1 MRVLHITPQQA
12 QPLDALPQ
20 AAPETGFYWVSCTRA
35 QLEAQLPQVQAML
48 GRVGGAP
55 LVDLHVS
62 DLLNPQLPSNYDY
75 TSAYDIL
82 VFRRL
87 ATAHLPPLTAVG
99 KAAPAAAPTTAAPA
113 AAVSTAAAPLIPP
126 ISVQP
131 AAADGKPAQAAP
143 ASHRPAH
150 HSTGSAGSRDTAVLQ
165 RVETQPVG
173 FALYDKVLL
182 SVHPDEC
189 FLRESFW
196 QRLESGSVKSDGR
209 TSNTKMPV
217 EPADLMLRMVN
228 TMVDGYLDLRRSLTR
243 QIDHWQLALLR
254 PNKRFTSWNS
264 VLDVR
269 LALHQLDEI
278 CEDQRASVQDWTE
291 ALEGWP
297 PESTPARQ
305 HERELL
311 RVRSRDVLEHIERV
325 THHIHR
331 MEQSAETAVQM
342 HFSAQSNRANDIM
355 RTLTTVTAIFLPL
368 NLIAGIFGMNFEF
381 IPLVHKKDGFIWALI
396 SMLVISVLLIAYFWR
411 RRYLESEDKE

>member
-1 MRVLHITPQQA
+1 MRVLHISPLYA
-12 QPLDALPQ
+12 QPVDELPTQ
-20 AAPETGFYWVSCTRA
+20 AATTGFYWVSCTRSE
-35 QLEAQLPQVQAML
+35 LEAQLPAIQIML
-48 GRVGGAP
+48 SRLGGSA

-62 DLLNPQLPSNYDY
+62 DLLNPAIPSNYDY
-75 TSAYDIL
+75 TSVYDVL

-87 ATAHLPPLTAVG
+87 ANAHLPPLTG
-99 KAAPAAAPTTAAPA
+99 KLAAATSPTAPAPTPGPTPQATHTETASAPPPSHAPAAAP
-113 AAVSTAAAPLIPP
+113 I
-126 ISVQP
+126 
-131 AAADGKPAQAAP
+131 
-143 ASHRPAH
+143 
-150 HSTGSAGSRDTAVLQ
+150 LQ

-173 FALYDKVLL
+173 FALYDQLLL

-189 FLRESFW
+189 FVQDNFW
-196 QRLESGSVKSDGR
+196 QRLISGPVKVEGR
-209 TSNTKMPV
+209 QQSNKMPV

-228 TMVDGYLDLRRSLTR
+228 SMVDGYLDLRRTLTR
-243 QIDHWQLALLR
+243 QIDHWQIALLK
-254 PNKRFTSWNS
+254 PNKRFSNWAS

-278 CEDQRASVQDWTE
+278 CEDQRAAVQDWTE

-297 PESTPARQ
+297 PETTPARQ

-381 IPLVHKKDGFIWALI
+381 IPFVHTKDGFIWALF
-396 SMLVISVLLIAYFWR
+396 SMVVITVVLVAYFWR
-411 RRYLESEDKE
+411 RRYLESEDRDTP

>member
-1 MRVLHITPQQA
+1 MRVLHISPLYA
-12 QPLDALPQ
+12 QPVDELPTQ
-20 AAPETGFYWVSCTRA
+20 AATTGFYWVSCTRSE
-35 QLEAQLPQVQAML
+35 LEAQLPAIQAML
-48 GRVGGAP
+48 TKLGGSA

-62 DLLNPQLPSNYDY
+62 DLLNPAIPSNYDY
-75 TSAYDIL
+75 TSVYDVL

-87 ATAHLPPLTAVG
+87 ANAHLPPLTG
-99 KAAPAAAPTTAAPA
+99 KLAAATSPTAPAPTPGPTPQATYTETASAPPPSHAPAAAP
-113 AAVSTAAAPLIPP
+113 I
-126 ISVQP
+126 
-131 AAADGKPAQAAP
+131 
-143 ASHRPAH
+143 
-150 HSTGSAGSRDTAVLQ
+150 LQ

-173 FALYDKVLL
+173 FALYDQLLL

-189 FLRESFW
+189 FVLDNFW
-196 QRLESGSVKSDGR
+196 QRLISGPVKVEGR
-209 TSNTKMPV
+209 QQSSKMPV

-228 TMVDGYLDLRRSLTR
+228 SMVDGYLDLRRTLTR
-243 QIDHWQLALLR
+243 QIDHWQIALLK
-254 PNKRFTSWNS
+254 PNKRFSNWAS

-278 CEDQRASVQDWTE
+278 CEDQRAAVQDWTE

-297 PESTPARQ
+297 PEQTPARQ

-381 IPLVHKKDGFIWALI
+381 IPFVHTKDGFIWALF
-396 SMLVISVLLIAYFWR
+396 SMVVITVVLVAYFWR
-411 RRYLESEDKE
+411 RRYLESEDRDTP

>member
-1 MRVLHITPQQA
+1 MRVLHISPLYA
-12 QPLDALPQ
+12 QPVDELPTQ
-20 AAPETGFYWVSCTRA
+20 AASTGFYWVSCTRSE
-35 QLEAQLPQVQAML
+35 LEAQLPAIQAML
-48 GRVGGAP
+48 AKLGGSA

-62 DLLNPQLPSNYDY
+62 DLLNPAIPSNYDY
-75 TSAYDIL
+75 TSVYDVL

-87 ATAHLPPLTAVG
+87 ANAHLPPLTG
-99 KAAPAAAPTTAAPA
+99 KLAAATSPTAPAPTPGPTPQATHTETASAPPPSHAPAAAP
-113 AAVSTAAAPLIPP
+113 I
-126 ISVQP
+126 
-131 AAADGKPAQAAP
+131 
-143 ASHRPAH
+143 
-150 HSTGSAGSRDTAVLQ
+150 LQ

-173 FALYDKVLL
+173 FALYDQLLL

-189 FLRESFW
+189 FVQDNFW
-196 QRLESGSVKSDGR
+196 QRLISGPVKVEGR
-209 TSNTKMPV
+209 QQSSKMPV

-228 TMVDGYLDLRRSLTR
+228 SMVDGYLDLRRTLTR
-243 QIDHWQLALLR
+243 QIDHWQIALLK
-254 PNKRFTSWNS
+254 PNKRFSNWAS

-278 CEDQRASVQDWTE
+278 CEDQRAAVQDWTE

-297 PESTPARQ
+297 PEQTPARQ

-381 IPLVHKKDGFIWALI
+381 IPFVHTKDGFIWALF
-396 SMLVISVLLIAYFWR
+396 SMVVITVVLVAYFWR
-411 RRYLESEDKE
+411 RRYLESEDRDTP

>member
-1 MRVLHITPQQA
+1 MRVLHISPLYA
-12 QPLDALPQ
+12 QPVDELPTQ
-20 AAPETGFYWVSCTRA
+20 AATTGFYWVSCTRSE
-35 QLEAQLPQVQAML
+35 LEAQLPAIQTML
-48 GRVGGAP
+48 SRLGGSA

-62 DLLNPQLPSNYDY
+62 DLLNPAIPSNYDY
-75 TSAYDIL
+75 TSVYDVL

-87 ATAHLPPLTAVG
+87 ANAHLPPLTG
-99 KAAPAAAPTTAAPA
+99 KLAAATSPTAPAPTPGPTPQATHTETASAPPPSHAPAAAP
-113 AAVSTAAAPLIPP
+113 I
-126 ISVQP
+126 
-131 AAADGKPAQAAP
+131 
-143 ASHRPAH
+143 
-150 HSTGSAGSRDTAVLQ
+150 LQ

-173 FALYDKVLL
+173 FALYDQLLL

-189 FLRESFW
+189 FVQDNFW
-196 QRLESGSVKSDGR
+196 QRLISGPVKVEGR
-209 TSNTKMPV
+209 QQSSKMPV

-228 TMVDGYLDLRRSLTR
+228 SMVDGYLDLRRTLTR
-243 QIDHWQLALLR
+243 QIDHWQIALLK
-254 PNKRFTSWNS
+254 PNKRFSNWAS

-278 CEDQRASVQDWTE
+278 CEDQRAAVQDWTE

-297 PESTPARQ
+297 PEQTPARQ

-381 IPLVHKKDGFIWALI
+381 IPFVHTKDGFIWALF
-396 SMLVISVLLIAYFWR
+396 SMVVITVVLVAYFWR
-411 RRYLESEDKE
+411 RRYLESEDRDTP

>member
-1 MRVLHITPQQA
+1 MRVLHISPLYA
-12 QPLDALPQ
+12 QPVEALPTQ
-20 AAPETGFYWVSCTRA
+20 APLTGFYWASCTRSE
-35 QLEAQLPQVQAML
+35 LEAQLPAIQAML
-48 GRVGGAP
+48 TQVGGAP

-62 DLLNPQLPSNYDY
+62 DLLNPTLPSNYDY
-75 TSAYDIL
+75 TSMYDIL

-87 ATAHLPPLTAVG
+87 ANAHLPPLNG
-99 KAAPAAAPTTAAPA
+99 
-113 AAVSTAAAPLIPP
+113 SHE
-126 ISVQP
+126 
-131 AAADGKPAQAAP
+131 AP
-143 ASHRPAH
+143 ASAAQPAPPSVVAATPAAPPSHRSAH
-150 HSTGSAGSRDTAVLQ
+150 APSQRDAPVLQ

-173 FALYDKVLL
+173 FALYDQILL
-182 SVHPDEC
+182 SVHPDGC
-189 FLRESFW
+189 FVLENFW
-196 QRLESGSVKSDGR
+196 QRLISGPGKSDGR
-209 TSNTKMPV
+209 QQSSKMPV

-228 TMVDGYLDLRRSLTR
+228 GMVDGYLDLRRSLTR
-243 QIDHWQLALLR
+243 QIDHWQMALLK
-254 PNKRFTSWNS
+254 PNQRFSNWAS

-278 CEDQRASVQDWTE
+278 CEDQRAAMQDWTE

-381 IPLVHKKDGFIWALI
+381 IPFVHKKDGFIWALVCMAI
-396 SMLVISVLLIAYFWR
+396 ITVVLVAYFWR
-411 RRYLESEDKE
+411 RRYLESEERDSP

>member
-1 MRVLHITPQQA
+1 MRVLHISPLYA
-12 QPLDALPQ
+12 QPVDELPTQ
-20 AAPETGFYWVSCTRA
+20 AATTGFYWVSCTRSE
-35 QLEAQLPQVQAML
+35 LEAQLPAIQAML
-48 GRVGGAP
+48 AKLGGSA

-62 DLLNPQLPSNYDY
+62 DLLNPAIPSNYDY
-75 TSAYDIL
+75 TSVYDVL

-87 ATAHLPPLTAVG
+87 ANAHLPPLTG
-99 KAAPAAAPTTAAPA
+99 KLAAATSPTAPAPTPGPTPQATHTETASAPPPSHAPAAAP
-113 AAVSTAAAPLIPP
+113 I
-126 ISVQP
+126 
-131 AAADGKPAQAAP
+131 
-143 ASHRPAH
+143 
-150 HSTGSAGSRDTAVLQ
+150 LQ

-173 FALYDKVLL
+173 FALYDQLLL

-189 FLRESFW
+189 FVQDNFW
-196 QRLESGSVKSDGR
+196 QRLISGPVKVEGR
-209 TSNTKMPV
+209 QQSSKMPV

-228 TMVDGYLDLRRSLTR
+228 SMVDGYLDLRRTLTR
-243 QIDHWQLALLR
+243 QIDHWQIALLK
-254 PNKRFTSWNS
+254 PNKRFSNWAS

-278 CEDQRASVQDWTE
+278 CEDQRAAVQDWTE

-297 PESTPARQ
+297 PEQTPARQ

-381 IPLVHKKDGFIWALI
+381 IPFVHTKDGFIWALF
-396 SMLVISVLLIAYFWR
+396 SMVVITVVLVAYFWR
-411 RRYLESEDKE
+411 RRYLESEDRDTP

>member
-1 MRVLHITPQQA
+1 MRVLHISPLYA
-12 QPLDALPQ
+12 QPVEALPTQ
-20 AAPETGFYWVSCTRA
+20 EPMTGFYWVSCTRA
-35 QLEAQLPQVQAML
+35 ELESQLPAIQHML
-48 GRVGGAP
+48 TQIGGSP

-62 DLLNPQLPSNYDY
+62 DLLNPTLPSNYDY
-75 TSAYDIL
+75 TSVYDIL

-87 ATAHLPPLTAVG
+87 ANAHLPPLNGTHETI
-99 KAAPAAAPTTAAPA
+99 AASASPASTSGSSGTSP
-113 AAVSTAAAPLIPP
+113 AVSN
-126 ISVQP
+126 
-131 AAADGKPAQAAP
+131 AP

-150 HSTGSAGSRDTAVLQ
+150 TLPAQDAPVLQ

-173 FALYDKVLL
+173 FALYDHVLL
-182 SVHPDEC
+182 SVHPDGC
-189 FLRESFW
+189 FVMENFW
-196 QRLESGSVKSDGR
+196 QRLITGPGKTDGR
-209 TSNTKMPV
+209 QQSSKMPV

-228 TMVDGYLDLRRSLTR
+228 GMVDGYLDLRRSLTR
-243 QIDHWQLALLR
+243 QIDHWQMALLK
-254 PNKRFTSWNS
+254 PNKRFSNWAS

-278 CEDQRASVQDWTE
+278 CEDQRAAMQDWTE

-368 NLIAGIFGMNFEF
+368 NLMAGIFGMNFEF
-381 IPLVHKKDGFIWALI
+381 IPFVHKKDGFIWALVAMVVI
-396 SMLVISVLLIAYFWR
+396 TVVLVAYFWR
-411 RRYLESEDKE
+411 RRYLESEERE

>member
-1 MRVLHITPQQA
+1 MRVLHISLLYA
-12 QPLDALPQ
+12 QPVDELPTQ
-20 AAPETGFYWVSCTRA
+20 AATTGFYWVSCARSE
-35 QLEAQLPQVQAML
+35 LEAQLPAIQAML
-48 GRVGGAP
+48 AKLGGSA

-62 DLLNPQLPSNYDY
+62 DLLNPAIPSNYDY
-75 TSAYDIL
+75 TSVYDVL

-87 ATAHLPPLTAVG
+87 ANAHLPPLTG
-99 KAAPAAAPTTAAPA
+99 KLAAATSPTAPAPTPGPTPQITRTETASAPPPSHAPAAAP
-113 AAVSTAAAPLIPP
+113 I
-126 ISVQP
+126 
-131 AAADGKPAQAAP
+131 
-143 ASHRPAH
+143 
-150 HSTGSAGSRDTAVLQ
+150 LQ

-173 FALYDKVLL
+173 FALYDQLLL

-189 FLRESFW
+189 FVLDNFW
-196 QRLESGSVKSDGR
+196 QRLISGPVKVEGR
-209 TSNTKMPV
+209 QQSNKMPV

-228 TMVDGYLDLRRSLTR
+228 SMVDGYLDLRRTLTR
-243 QIDHWQLALLR
+243 QIDHWQIALLK
-254 PNKRFTSWNS
+254 PNKRFSNWAS

-278 CEDQRASVQDWTE
+278 CEDQRAAVQDWTE

-297 PESTPARQ
+297 PETTPARQ

-381 IPLVHKKDGFIWALI
+381 IPFVHTKDGFIWALF
-396 SMLVISVLLIAYFWR
+396 SMVVITVVLVAYFWR
-411 RRYLESEDKE
+411 RRYLESEDRDTP

>member
-1 MRVLHITPQQA
+1 MRVLHISPLYA
-12 QPLDALPQ
+12 QPVEALPTQ
-20 AAPETGFYWVSCTRA
+20 EPETGFYWVSCTRA
-35 QLEAQLPQVQAML
+35 ELESQLPAIQHML
-48 GRVGGAP
+48 TQVGGSP

-62 DLLNPQLPSNYDY
+62 DLLNPALPSNYDY
-75 TSAYDIL
+75 TSVYDIL

-87 ATAHLPPLTAVG
+87 AKAHLPPLTG
-99 KAAPAAAPTTAAPA
+99 THETIAASANPSSATAQKDLNSASPTASFAASPVASAPP
-113 AAVSTAAAPLIPP
+113 
-126 ISVQP
+126 
-131 AAADGKPAQAAP
+131 
-143 ASHRPAH
+143 SHHPAH
-150 HSTGSAGSRDTAVLQ
+150 APQPEAPVLQ

-173 FALYDKVLL
+173 FALYDHVLL
-182 SVHPDEC
+182 SVHPDGC
-189 FLRESFW
+189 FVQENFW
-196 QRLESGSVKSDGR
+196 QRLMSGPGKTDGR
-209 TSNTKMPV
+209 QQSSKTPV

-228 TMVDGYLDLRRSLTR
+228 GMVDGYLDLRRTLTR
-243 QIDHWQLALLR
+243 QIDHWQMALLK
-254 PNKRFTSWNS
+254 PNKRFSNWAS

-278 CEDQRASVQDWTE
+278 CEDQRAAMQDWTE

-368 NLIAGIFGMNFEF
+368 NLMAGIFGMNFEF
-381 IPLVHKKDGFIWALI
+381 IPFVHKKDGFIWALVAMAVI
-396 SMLVISVLLIAYFWR
+396 TVVLVAYFWR
-411 RRYLESEDKE
+411 RRYLESEEKDSP

>member
-1 MRVLHITPQQA
+1 MRVLHISPLYA
-12 QPLDALPQ
+12 QPVDELPTQ
-20 AAPETGFYWVSCTRA
+20 AATTGFYWVSCTRSE
-35 QLEAQLPQVQAML
+35 LEAQLPAIQTML
-48 GRVGGAP
+48 SRLGGSA

-62 DLLNPQLPSNYDY
+62 DLLNPAIPSNYDY
-75 TSAYDIL
+75 TSVYDVL

-87 ATAHLPPLTAVG
+87 ANAHLPPLTG
-99 KAAPAAAPTTAAPA
+99 KLAAATSPTAPAPTPGPTPQATHTETASAPPPSHAPAAAP
-113 AAVSTAAAPLIPP
+113 I
-126 ISVQP
+126 
-131 AAADGKPAQAAP
+131 
-143 ASHRPAH
+143 
-150 HSTGSAGSRDTAVLQ
+150 LQ

-173 FALYDKVLL
+173 FALYDQLLL

-189 FLRESFW
+189 FVQDNFW
-196 QRLESGSVKSDGR
+196 QRLISGPVKVEGR
-209 TSNTKMPV
+209 QQSNKMPV

-228 TMVDGYLDLRRSLTR
+228 SMVDGYLDLRRTLTR
-243 QIDHWQLALLR
+243 QIDHWQIALLK
-254 PNKRFTSWNS
+254 PNKRFSNWAS

-278 CEDQRASVQDWTE
+278 CEDQRAAVQDWTE

-297 PESTPARQ
+297 PETTPARQ

-381 IPLVHKKDGFIWALI
+381 IPFVHTKDGFIWALF
-396 SMLVISVLLIAYFWR
+396 SMVVITVVLVAYFWR
-411 RRYLESEDKE
+411 RRYLESEDRDTP

>member
-1 MRVLHITPQQA
+1 MRVLHISPLYA
-12 QPLDALPQ
+12 QPVDGLPTQ
-20 AAPETGFYWVSCTRA
+20 AALSGFYWVSCARSE
-35 QLEAQLPQVQAML
+35 LENQLPAIQSML
-48 GRVGGAP
+48 AKLGGSS

-62 DLLNPQLPSNYDY
+62 DLLNPTIPSNYDY
-75 TSAYDIL
+75 TSVYDVL

-87 ATAHLPPLTAVG
+87 ANAHLPPLNG
-99 KAAPAAAPTTAAPA
+99 SHAPAASPPLQAPPA
-113 AAVSTAAAPLIPP
+113 LAAAP
-126 ISVQP
+126 Q
-131 AAADGKPAQAAP
+131 AP
-143 ASHRPAH
+143 AVSVGPPSHHPVH
-150 HSTGSAGSRDTAVLQ
+150 TAQREREAPVLQ

-173 FALYDKVLL
+173 FALYDQILL
-182 SVHPDEC
+182 SVHPDDC
-189 FLRESFW
+189 FVLENFW
-196 QRLESGSVKSDGR
+196 QRLISGPTKSDGR
-209 TSNTKMPV
+209 QISAKMPV
-217 EPADLMLRMVN
+217 EPADLMLRMIN
-228 TMVDGYLDLRRSLTR
+228 GMVDGYLDLRRTLTR
-243 QIDHWQLALLR
+243 QIDHWQMALLK
-254 PNKRFTSWNS
+254 PNKRFTSWAS

-278 CEDQRASVQDWTE
+278 CEDQRAALQDWTE

-297 PESTPARQ
+297 PEHTPARQ

-381 IPLVHKKDGFIWALI
+381 IPFVHKKDGFIWALVAMI
-396 SMLVISVLLIAYFWR
+396 VITVVLVAYFWR
-411 RRYLESEDKE
+411 RRYLESEEKE

>member
-1 MRVLHITPQQA
+1 MRVLHISTLYA
-12 QPLDALPQ
+12 QPQDALPTQ
-20 AAPETGFYWVSCTRA
+20 PPLTGFYWVSCTRSE
-35 QLEAQLPQVQAML
+35 LENQLPQIQAML
-48 GRVGGAP
+48 NHVCGYP

-75 TSAYDIL
+75 TSAYDVL

-87 ATAHLPPLTAVG
+87 ADTHLPQLPTSGADRPRIPPAG
-99 KAAPAAAPTTAAPA
+99 PPAPAQPSARATA
-113 AAVSTAAAPLIPP
+113 
-126 ISVQP
+126 Q
-131 AAADGKPAQAAP
+131 

-150 HSTGSAGSRDTAVLQ
+150 VAAGGDSPVLP
-165 RVETQPVG
+165 RVETLPVG
-173 FALYDKVLL
+173 FALYDQLLL
-182 SVHPDEC
+182 SVHPEEC
-189 FLRESFW
+189 LLRNAYW
-196 QRLESGSVKSDGR
+196 QKLLTGPPASDTRPVAVKLP
-209 TSNTKMPV
+209 T

-228 TMVDGYLDLRRSLTR
+228 AMVDGYLDLRRSLTR
-243 QIDHWQLALLR
+243 QIDHWQLALLK
-254 PNKRFTSWNS
+254 PNRRFTNWAS

-278 CEDQRASVQDWTE
+278 CEDQRAAVQDWTE

-305 HERELL
+305 RERELL
-311 RVRSRDVLEHIERV
+311 TVRSRDVLEHIERV
-325 THHIHR
+325 THHIRR

-381 IPLVHKKDGFIWALI
+381 IPFVHKKDGFIWALV
-396 SMLVISVLLIAYFWR
+396 SMVVITVLLVAYFWR
-411 RRYLESEDKE
+411 RRYLESEDQP

>member
-1 MRVLHITPQQA
+1 MRVLHISPLYA
-12 QPLDALPQ
+12 QPVEGLPTQ
-20 AAPETGFYWVSCTRA
+20 PATTGFYWVSCARSE
-35 QLEAQLPQVQAML
+35 LESQLPAIQAML
-48 GRVGGAP
+48 TKLGGSP

-62 DLLNPQLPSNYDY
+62 DLLNPAIPSNYDY
-75 TSAYDIL
+75 TSVYDVL

-87 ATAHLPPLTAVG
+87 ANAHLPPLNGPHATDPAASTAP
-99 KAAPAAAPTTAAPA
+99 ALTPPAMAAAPHAPA
-113 AAVSTAAAPLIPP
+113 VNAPPP
-126 ISVQP
+126 S
-131 AAADGKPAQAAP
+131 
-143 ASHRPAH
+143 H
-150 HSTGSAGSRDTAVLQ
+150 HSAHAVQKDRETPVLQ

-173 FALYDKVLL
+173 FALYDQILL
-182 SVHPDEC
+182 SVHPDDC
-189 FLRESFW
+189 FVLENFW
-196 QRLESGSVKSDGR
+196 QRLMAGPTKNDSRPV
-209 TSNTKMPV
+209 TAKMPV

-228 TMVDGYLDLRRSLTR
+228 GMVDGYLDLRRTLTR
-243 QIDHWQLALLR
+243 QIDHWQIALLK
-254 PNKRFTSWNS
+254 PHKRFSNWAS

-278 CEDQRASVQDWTE
+278 CEDQRAAMQDWTE

-297 PESTPARQ
+297 PEHTAARQ

-381 IPLVHKKDGFIWALI
+381 IPFVHKKDGFIWALLAMVI
-396 SMLVISVLLIAYFWR
+396 ITVVLVAYFWR
-411 RRYLESEDKE
+411 RRYLESEEKE

>member
-1 MRVLHITPQQA
+1 MRVLHISPLYA
-12 QPLDALPQ
+12 QPVEALPTQ
-20 AAPETGFYWVSCTRA
+20 APLTGFYWASCTRSE
-35 QLEAQLPQVQAML
+35 LEAQLPAIQTML
-48 GRVGGAP
+48 TQVGGAP

-62 DLLNPQLPSNYDY
+62 DLLNPTLPSNYDY
-75 TSAYDIL
+75 TSMYDIL

-87 ATAHLPPLTAVG
+87 ANAHLPPLNGTHE
-99 KAAPAAAPTTAAPA
+99 
-113 AAVSTAAAPLIPP
+113 
-126 ISVQP
+126 
-131 AAADGKPAQAAP
+131 AP
-143 ASHRPAH
+143 ASPAQPAPPSVVAATPAAPPSHRSAH
-150 HSTGSAGSRDTAVLQ
+150 VPSQRDAPVLQ

-173 FALYDKVLL
+173 FALYDHILL
-182 SVHPDEC
+182 SVHPDGC
-189 FLRESFW
+189 FVLENFW
-196 QRLESGSVKSDGR
+196 QRLISGPGKSDGR
-209 TSNTKMPV
+209 QQSSKMPV

-228 TMVDGYLDLRRSLTR
+228 GMVDGYLDLRRSLTR
-243 QIDHWQLALLR
+243 QIDHWQMALLK
-254 PNKRFTSWNS
+254 PNQRFSNWAS

-278 CEDQRASVQDWTE
+278 CEDQRAAIQDWTE

-381 IPLVHKKDGFIWALI
+381 IPFVHKKDGFIWALVCMAI
-396 SMLVISVLLIAYFWR
+396 ITVVLVAYFWR
-411 RRYLESEDKE
+411 RRYLESEERDTP

>member
-1 MRVLHITPQQA
+1 MRVLHISPLYA
-12 QPLDALPQ
+12 QTLEALPEH
-20 AAPETGFYWVSCTRA
+20 APVTGFYWVSCTRSEF
-35 QLEAQLPQVQAML
+35 EAQLPQIQSLLSKVC
-48 GRVGGAP
+48 GWP

-87 ATAHLPPLTAVG
+87 ANAHLPPLTAPA
-99 KAAPAAAPTTAAPA
+99 KNAPAAPPTPVAAPVSP
-113 AAVSTAAAPLIPP
+113 AVEISTT
-126 ISVQP
+126 
-131 AAADGKPAQAAP
+131 KPATPAAP
-143 ASHRPAH
+143 ASHRPAQGNGH
-150 HSTGSAGSRDTAVLQ
+150 QDMPVLQ
-165 RVETQPVG
+165 RVETQPIG
-173 FALYDKVLL
+173 FALYDQLLL
-182 SVHPDEC
+182 SVHPDDC
-189 FLRESFW
+189 FILESFW
-196 QRLESGSVKSDGR
+196 QRLLSGPTKADSRSVAPKL
-209 TSNTKMPV
+209 PV

-228 TMVDGYLDLRRSLTR
+228 SMVDGYLDLRRSLTR
-243 QIDHWQLALLR
+243 QIDHWQMALLK
-254 PNKRFTSWNS
+254 PNKRFTSWSS

-278 CEDQRASVQDWTE
+278 CEDQRAAMQDWTE

-297 PESTPARQ
+297 PETTPARQ

-311 RVRSRDVLEHIERV
+311 RIRSRDVLEHIERV

-381 IPLVHKKDGFIWALI
+381 IPFVHKKDGFIWALAAMGLI
-396 SMLVISVLLIAYFWR
+396 SIVLVAYFWR
-411 RRYLESEDKE
+411 RRYLESEEKQENSH

>member
-1 MRVLHITPQQA
+1 MRVLHISPLYA
-12 QPLDALPQ
+12 QPVEGLPTQ
-20 AAPETGFYWVSCTRA
+20 PATTGFYWVSCARSE
-35 QLEAQLPQVQAML
+35 LESQLPAIQAML
-48 GRVGGAP
+48 TKLGGSP

-62 DLLNPQLPSNYDY
+62 DLLNPAIPSNYDY
-75 TSAYDIL
+75 TSVYDVL

-87 ATAHLPPLTAVG
+87 ANAHLPPLNGSHAT
-99 KAAPAAAPTTAAPA
+99 APAASTAPA
-113 AAVSTAAAPLIPP
+113 LTPPAMAAAPH
-126 ISVQP
+126 
-131 AAADGKPAQAAP
+131 AP
-143 ASHRPAH
+143 AVNVPPPSH
-150 HSTGSAGSRDTAVLQ
+150 HSAHAVQKDRETPVLQ

-173 FALYDKVLL
+173 FALYDQILL
-182 SVHPDEC
+182 SVHPDDC
-189 FLRESFW
+189 FVLENFW
-196 QRLESGSVKSDGR
+196 QRLMAGPTKNDSRPV
-209 TSNTKMPV
+209 TAKMPV

-228 TMVDGYLDLRRSLTR
+228 GMVDGYLDLRRTLTR
-243 QIDHWQLALLR
+243 QIDHWQIALLK
-254 PNKRFTSWNS
+254 PHKRFSNWAS

-278 CEDQRASVQDWTE
+278 CEDQRAAMQDWTE

-297 PESTPARQ
+297 PEHTASRQ

-381 IPLVHKKDGFIWALI
+381 IPFVHKKDGFIWALLAMVVI
-396 SMLVISVLLIAYFWR
+396 TVVLVAYFWR
-411 RRYLESEDKE
+411 RRYLESEEKE

>member
-1 MRVLHITPQQA
+1 MRVLHISPLYA
-12 QPLDALPQ
+12 QPVDTLPTQ
-20 AAPETGFYWVSCTRA
+20 EPMTGFYWVSCMRSE
-35 QLEAQLPQVQAML
+35 LESQLPAIQAML
-48 GRVGGAP
+48 SQVGGTP

-62 DLLNPQLPSNYDY
+62 DLLNPTLPSNYDY
-75 TSAYDIL
+75 TSVYDIL

-87 ATAHLPPLTAVG
+87 ANAHLPPLNGSHESIAS
-99 KAAPAAAPTTAAPA
+99 AAPSPVPPAPSAP
-113 AAVSTAAAPLIPP
+113 P
-126 ISVQP
+126 
-131 AAADGKPAQAAP
+131 
-143 ASHRPAH
+143 SHRPAH
-150 HSTGSAGSRDTAVLQ
+150 AQPQRDAPVLQ

-173 FALYDKVLL
+173 FALYDHVLL

-189 FLRESFW
+189 FVQENFW
-196 QRLESGSVKSDGR
+196 QRLITGPGKGDGR
-209 TSNTKMPV
+209 QQSSKMPV

-228 TMVDGYLDLRRSLTR
+228 GMVDGYLDLRRSLTR
-243 QIDHWQLALLR
+243 QIDHWQMALLK
-254 PNKRFTSWNS
+254 PNKRFSNWAS

-278 CEDQRASVQDWTE
+278 CEDQRAAMQDWTE

-381 IPLVHKKDGFIWALI
+381 IPFVHKKDGFIWALV
-396 SMLVISVLLIAYFWR
+396 SMAIITVVLVAYFWR
-411 RRYLESEDKE
+411 RRYLESEDRETP

>member
-1 MRVLHITPQQA
+1 MRVLHISPLYA
-12 QPLDALPQ
+12 QPVDGLPTQ
-20 AAPETGFYWVSCTRA
+20 AATTGFYWVSCTRSE
-35 QLEAQLPQVQAML
+35 LESQLPAIQAML
-48 GRVGGAP
+48 AKLGGSA

-62 DLLNPQLPSNYDY
+62 DLLNPAIPSNYDY
-75 TSAYDIL
+75 TSVYDVL

-87 ATAHLPPLTAVG
+87 ANAHLPPLNGSHAQP
-99 KAAPAAAPTTAAPA
+99 ASAPLPANAAPPSAPAAIAGTASTHSASNPQVSAP
-113 AAVSTAAAPLIPP
+113 PP
-126 ISVQP
+126 
-131 AAADGKPAQAAP
+131 
-143 ASHRPAH
+143 SHHPAH
-150 HSTGSAGSRDTAVLQ
+150 SSQREAPVLQ

-173 FALYDKVLL
+173 FALYDQILL
-182 SVHPDEC
+182 SVHPDGC
-189 FLRESFW
+189 FVLENFW
-196 QRLESGSVKSDGR
+196 QRLISGPAKTDGR
-209 TSNTKMPV
+209 QVSSKMPV

-228 TMVDGYLDLRRSLTR
+228 GMVDGYLDLRRTLTR
-243 QIDHWQLALLR
+243 QIDHWQIALLK
-254 PNKRFTSWNS
+254 PNKRFSNWAS

-278 CEDQRASVQDWTE
+278 CEDQRAAVQDWTE

-297 PESTPARQ
+297 PEQTPARQ

-381 IPLVHKKDGFIWALI
+381 IPFVHTKDGFIWALF
-396 SMLVISVLLIAYFWR
+396 SMVVITVVLVAYFWR
-411 RRYLESEDKE
+411 RRYLESEDRDTP

>member
-1 MRVLHITPQQA
+1 MRVLHISPLYA
-12 QPLDALPQ
+12 QPVDELPTQ
-20 AAPETGFYWVSCTRA
+20 AATTGFYWVSCTRSE
-35 QLEAQLPQVQAML
+35 LEAQLPAIQTML
-48 GRVGGAP
+48 SRLGGSA

-62 DLLNPQLPSNYDY
+62 DLLNPAIPSNYDY
-75 TSAYDIL
+75 TSVYDVL

-87 ATAHLPPLTAVG
+87 ANAHLPPLTG
-99 KAAPAAAPTTAAPA
+99 KLAAATSPTAPAPTPGPTPQATHTETASAPPPSHAPAAAP
-113 AAVSTAAAPLIPP
+113 I
-126 ISVQP
+126 
-131 AAADGKPAQAAP
+131 
-143 ASHRPAH
+143 
-150 HSTGSAGSRDTAVLQ
+150 LQ

-173 FALYDKVLL
+173 FALYDQLLL

-189 FLRESFW
+189 FVQDNFW
-196 QRLESGSVKSDGR
+196 QRLISGPVKVEGR
-209 TSNTKMPV
+209 QQSSKMPV

-228 TMVDGYLDLRRSLTR
+228 SMVDGYLDLRRTLTR
-243 QIDHWQLALLR
+243 QIDHWQIALLK
-254 PNKRFTSWNS
+254 PNKRFSNWAS

-278 CEDQRASVQDWTE
+278 CEDQRAAVQDWTE

-297 PESTPARQ
+297 PEQTPARQ

-381 IPLVHKKDGFIWALI
+381 IPFVHTKDGFIWALF
-396 SMLVISVLLIAYFWR
+396 SMAVITVVLVAYFWR
-411 RRYLESEDKE
+411 RRYLESEDRDTP

>member
-1 MRVLHITPQQA
+1 MRVLHISPLYA
-12 QPLDALPQ
+12 QPVETLPTQ
-20 AAPETGFYWVSCTRA
+20 EPTTGFYWVSCTRSE
-35 QLEAQLPQVQAML
+35 LEAQLPAIQAML
-48 GRVGGAP
+48 TQVGGAP

-62 DLLNPQLPSNYDY
+62 DLLNPTLPSNYDY
-75 TSAYDIL
+75 TSMYDIL

-87 ATAHLPPLTAVG
+87 ANAHLPALNGTHETPATSSTSPQTLPTSSP
-99 KAAPAAAPTTAAPA
+99 AAPP
-113 AAVSTAAAPLIPP
+113 
-126 ISVQP
+126 
-131 AAADGKPAQAAP
+131 
-143 ASHRPAH
+143 SHRPAH
-150 HSTGSAGSRDTAVLQ
+150 APTQPEAPVLQ

-173 FALYDKVLL
+173 FALYDHILL
-182 SVHPDEC
+182 SVHPDGC
-189 FLRESFW
+189 FVLENFW
-196 QRLESGSVKSDGR
+196 QRLISGPGKSDGR
-209 TSNTKMPV
+209 QQSSKMPV

-228 TMVDGYLDLRRSLTR
+228 GMVDGYLDLRRSLTR
-243 QIDHWQLALLR
+243 QIDHWQMALLK
-254 PNKRFTSWNS
+254 PNKRFSNWAS

-278 CEDQRASVQDWTE
+278 CEDQRAAIQDWTE

-368 NLIAGIFGMNFEF
+368 NLMAGIFGMNFEF
-381 IPLVHKKDGFIWALI
+381 IPFVHKKDGFIWALVCMAVI
-396 SMLVISVLLIAYFWR
+396 TVVLVAYFWR
-411 RRYLESEDKE
+411 RRYLESEERDSP

>member
-1 MRVLHITPQQA
+1 MRVLHISPLYA
-12 QPLDALPQ
+12 QPVEALPTQ
-20 AAPETGFYWVSCTRA
+20 APLTGFYWVSCTRSE
-35 QLEAQLPQVQAML
+35 LEAQLPAIQTML
-48 GRVGGAP
+48 TQVGGAP

-62 DLLNPQLPSNYDY
+62 DLLNPTLPSNYDY
-75 TSAYDIL
+75 TSMYDIL

-87 ATAHLPPLTAVG
+87 ANAHLPALSGTHETPATSSASPQTLSASTPV
-99 KAAPAAAPTTAAPA
+99 APP
-113 AAVSTAAAPLIPP
+113 
-126 ISVQP
+126 
-131 AAADGKPAQAAP
+131 
-143 ASHRPAH
+143 SHRPAQAP
-150 HSTGSAGSRDTAVLQ
+150 SQRDAPVLQ

-173 FALYDKVLL
+173 FALYDHVLL
-182 SVHPDEC
+182 SVHPDGC
-189 FLRESFW
+189 FVLENFW
-196 QRLESGSVKSDGR
+196 QRLISGPGKSDGR
-209 TSNTKMPV
+209 QQSSKMPV

-228 TMVDGYLDLRRSLTR
+228 GMVDGYLDLRRSLTR
-243 QIDHWQLALLR
+243 QIDHWQIALLK
-254 PNKRFTSWNS
+254 PNKRFSNWAS

-278 CEDQRASVQDWTE
+278 CEDQRAAIQDWTE

-381 IPLVHKKDGFIWALI
+381 IPFVHKKDGFIWALVCMAI
-396 SMLVISVLLIAYFWR
+396 ITVVLVAYFWR
-411 RRYLESEDKE
+411 RRYLESEEKDSP

>member
-1 MRVLHITPQQA
+1 MRVLHISPLYA
-12 QPLDALPQ
+12 QPVEALPTQ
-20 AAPETGFYWVSCTRA
+20 EPMTGFYWVSCTRA
-35 QLEAQLPQVQAML
+35 ELESQLPAIQHML
-48 GRVGGAP
+48 TQIGGSP

-62 DLLNPQLPSNYDY
+62 DLLNPTLPSNYDY
-75 TSAYDIL
+75 TSVYDIL

-87 ATAHLPPLTAVG
+87 ANAHLPPLNGTHETIATSASPVSTSSSSG
-99 KAAPAAAPTTAAPA
+99 TNPAA
-113 AAVSTAAAPLIPP
+113 SN
-126 ISVQP
+126 
-131 AAADGKPAQAAP
+131 AP

-150 HSTGSAGSRDTAVLQ
+150 TLPAQDAPVLQ

-173 FALYDKVLL
+173 FALYDHVLL
-182 SVHPDEC
+182 SVHPDGC
-189 FLRESFW
+189 FVMENFW
-196 QRLESGSVKSDGR
+196 QRLITGPGKTDGR
-209 TSNTKMPV
+209 QQSSKMPV

-228 TMVDGYLDLRRSLTR
+228 GMVDGYLDLRRSLTR
-243 QIDHWQLALLR
+243 QIDHWQMALLK
-254 PNKRFTSWNS
+254 PNKRFSNWAS

-278 CEDQRASVQDWTE
+278 CEDQRAAMQDWTE

-368 NLIAGIFGMNFEF
+368 NLMAGIFGMNFEF
-381 IPLVHKKDGFIWALI
+381 IPFVHKKDGFIWALVAMVVI
-396 SMLVISVLLIAYFWR
+396 TVVLVAYFWR
-411 RRYLESEDKE
+411 RRYLESEDRDTP

>member
-1 MRVLHITPQQA
+1 MRVLHISPLYA
-12 QPLDALPQ
+12 QPVDALPTQ
-20 AAPETGFYWVSCTRA
+20 APMTGFYWVSCTRSE
-35 QLEAQLPQVQAML
+35 LEGQLPAIQSML
-48 GRVGGAP
+48 TQVGGAP
-55 LVDLHVS
+55 LVDLHIS
-62 DLLNPQLPSNYDY
+62 DLLNPALPSNYDY
-75 TSAYDIL
+75 TSVYDIL

-87 ATAHLPPLTAVG
+87 ANAHLPPLNGTHAPVAPIAPG
-99 KAAPAAAPTTAAPA
+99 ASIAPIAPASIAGSLINTSTTAAK
-113 AAVSTAAAPLIPP
+113 SSAPP
-126 ISVQP
+126 SH
-131 AAADGKPAQAAP
+131 KPAHAQADAP
-143 ASHRPAH
+143 
-150 HSTGSAGSRDTAVLQ
+150 VLQ

-173 FALYDKVLL
+173 FALYDHILL
-182 SVHPDEC
+182 SVHPDDC
-189 FLRESFW
+189 FVLENFW
-196 QRLESGSVKSDGR
+196 QRLLSGPGKGDGR
-209 TSNTKMPV
+209 QISSKMPV
-217 EPADLMLRMVN
+217 EPADLMLRMIN
-228 TMVDGYLDLRRSLTR
+228 GMVDGYLDLRRTLTR
-243 QIDHWQLALLR
+243 QIDHWQIALLK
-254 PNKRFTSWNS
+254 PNKQFSNWAS

-278 CEDQRASVQDWTE
+278 CEDQRAAMQDWTE

-381 IPLVHKKDGFIWALI
+381 IPFVHKKDGFIWALVA
-396 SMLVISVLLIAYFWR
+396 MVVISVVLVAYFWR
-411 RRYLESEDKE
+411 RRYLESEEKE

>member
-1 MRVLHITPQQA
+1 MRVLHISPLYA
-12 QPLDALPQ
+12 QPVDELPTQ
-20 AAPETGFYWVSCTRA
+20 AATTGFYWVSCTRSE
-35 QLEAQLPQVQAML
+35 LEAQLPAIQAML
-48 GRVGGAP
+48 AKLGGSA

-62 DLLNPQLPSNYDY
+62 DLLNPAIPSNYDY
-75 TSAYDIL
+75 TSVYDVL

-87 ATAHLPPLTAVG
+87 ANAHLPPLTG
-99 KAAPAAAPTTAAPA
+99 KLAAATSPTAPAPTPGPTPQATHTETASAPPPSHAPAAAP
-113 AAVSTAAAPLIPP
+113 I
-126 ISVQP
+126 
-131 AAADGKPAQAAP
+131 
-143 ASHRPAH
+143 
-150 HSTGSAGSRDTAVLQ
+150 LQ

-173 FALYDKVLL
+173 FALYDQLLL
-182 SVHPDEC
+182 SVHPDAC
-189 FLRESFW
+189 FVLDNFW
-196 QRLESGSVKSDGR
+196 QRLISGPVKVEGR
-209 TSNTKMPV
+209 QQSNKMPV

-228 TMVDGYLDLRRSLTR
+228 SMVDGYLDLRRTLTR
-243 QIDHWQLALLR
+243 QIDHWQIALLK
-254 PNKRFTSWNS
+254 PNKRFSNWAS

-278 CEDQRASVQDWTE
+278 CEDQRAAVQDWTE

-297 PESTPARQ
+297 PETTPARQ

-381 IPLVHKKDGFIWALI
+381 IPFVHTKDGFIWALF
-396 SMLVISVLLIAYFWR
+396 SMVVITVVLVAYFWR
-411 RRYLESEDKE
+411 RRYLESEDRDTP